1 MYIGIG
7 IGTDTQPAQRGFTPT
22 QIGGTLL
29 WLDAADSNTL
39 FQTVGGAAAT
49 ADGNPVG
56 EWKDKSGNGR
66 NGTNTLTGR
75 PTLKTG
81 IYNGRNTVR
90 FNGTSNFLSLP
101 NFYNLGTDDFTA
113 FIVTKVNTP
122 SVYTVV
128 FEQSNAGLA
137 GRLIFFVGPF
147 AQKYQYYHGNGYVG
161 AGING
166 TSTNIIYKAISNGT
180 SRSFSISNG
189 TPLTATLADFNSL
202 GNFTYLGNSGYNEY
216 LNGDINEVLFYD
228 RALSAGDQTLIY
240 NYLAA
245 KWGI

>member
-7 IGTDTQPAQRGFTPT
+7 VGTDTQPAQRGFTPT
-22 QIGGTLL
+22 QVGGTLL

-75 PTLKTG
+75 PMLKTG
-81 IYNGRNTVR
+81 IYNGRNTIR
-90 FNGTSNFLSLP
+90 FNGTSTFLSLP
-101 NFYNLGTDDFTA
+101 NFYNLGTDDYTA

-122 SVYTVV
+122 AAFTVI
-128 FEQSNAGLA
+128 FEQAAPAGA
-137 GRLIFFVGPF
+137 ARFVFFVGSG
-147 AQKYQYYHGNGYVG
+147 AQRYQYYHNTFVG
-161 AGING
+161 SGILG
-166 TSTNIIYKAISNGT
+166 TSINVIFKAVSNGT
-180 SRSFSISNG
+180 NRSFSVNNG
-189 TPLTATLADFNSL
+189 TPVSATIADFNST
-202 GNFTYLGNSGYNEY
+202 GNFTYLGNSLYNEY
-216 LNGDINEVLFYD
+216 LNGDVSEVLFYNK
-228 RALSAGDQTLIY
+228 ALSAGDQTLIY
-240 NYLAA
+240 NYLSA

>member
-7 IGTDTQPAQRGFTPT
+7 VGTDTQPAQRGFTPT

-56 EWKDKSGNGR
+56 EWKDKSGNGN
-66 NGTNTLTGR
+66 NGTNTLAGR

-81 IYNGRNTVR
+81 IYNGRNTIR

-101 NFYNLGTDDFTA
+101 NFYNLGTDDFTV
-113 FIVTKVNTP
+113 FIVTKANASAT
-122 SVYTVV
+122 SRIMLEQFSAGAANRVV
-128 FEQSNAGLA
+128 FYAGST
-137 GRLIFFVGPF
+137 P
-147 AQKYQYYHGNGYVG
+147 QKFLYYHNASVG
-161 AGING
+161 AGFL
-166 TSTNIIYKAISNGT
+166 TNNANSIFKAVSSGT
-180 SRSFSISNG
+180 SRSFNVNG
-189 TPLTATLADFNSL
+189 GVPQSATLADCNTG
-202 GNFTYLGNSGYNEY
+202 GNLTYLGNSPFNEY
-216 LNGDINEVLFYD
+216 FTGDISEVIIYNK
-228 RALSAGDQTLIY
+228 ALSAGDQTLVY
-240 NYLAA
+240 NFLAA

>member
-7 IGTDTQPAQRGFTPT
+7 VGTDTQPAQRGFTPT

-101 NFYNLGTDDFTA
+101 NFYNLGTDDYTA

-122 SVYTVV
+122 ASFTVI
-128 FEQSNAGLA
+128 FEQAAPASA
-137 GRLIFFVGPF
+137 RRFVFFVGSG
-147 AQKYQYYHGNGYVG
+147 AQRYQYYHNSFVG
-161 AGING
+161 SGILG
-166 TSTNIIYKAISNGT
+166 TSINSIFKAVSSGT
-180 SRSFSISNG
+180 SRSFSINNG
-189 TPLTATLADFNSL
+189 TPATATLADFDST
-202 GNFTYLGNSGYNEY
+202 GNFTYLGNSSYNEY
-216 LNGDINEVLFYD
+216 LNGDICEVLFYN